1 MHIVQALW
9 NVYVTTTH
17 TSQLLWVSLF
27 GVYKSQPTRS
37 WVNSLPCPLHLG
49 CCTYRHKL
57 KNIWETFI
65 VHHHRPTDRPIFDT
79 FSDDQPIQKIV
90 HSQMLYK
97 TFLVTALKRCFSWKY
112 FSMNS
117 WVLIHKYKL
126 NLISDYCFKIN
137 KCFDRYLH
145 S

>member
-57 KNIWETFI
+57 KNVWDFYCAPP
-65 VHHHRPTDRPIFDT
+65 PTDRQTDFWYFFGRPT
-79 FSDDQPIQKIV
+79 
-90 HSQMLYK
+90 HSKNRALQMLYK

-112 FSMNS
+112 FLMNS